1 MVFKAGDSGIPESVR
16 NFADKY
22 RVFIDIAENASNN
35 LYGHDDGAYYYDT
48 CDEKTVCVDC
58 NDTMPVVQVEPYTET
73 IGRKAFYGC
82 SNVRKVLIP
91 KATKTIETKAFA
103 KCKNMSIIIPSSVTS
118 ISEDTFEGA
127 SGITIYA
134 DKESYA
140 EKYAKKHGL
149 TYKRTSKSM
158 EVPAPKMKVTYNSK
172 YGDATLSWTPVE
184 YANQYRLYKYDAAAK
199 KYKLIARINQNTT
212 SYKIDSPVGKTAKY
226 KVSVWT
232 TASVYTGE
240 YSKKSSAVTVQGRP
254 EDAYIYSQKKK
265 GKNLTFKWRKA
276 KGAQGYILY
285 RYDEKLR
292 KYKKIKTIKNGNI
305 TSYTD
310 KTGKLKKDEDG
321 YRLISYCI
329 TKDGTKLYGR

>member
-1 MVFKAGDSGIPESVR
+1 
-16 NFADKY
+16 
-22 RVFIDIAENASNN
+22 
-35 LYGHDDGAYYYDT
+35 
-48 CDEKTVCVDC
+48 
-58 NDTMPVVQVEPYTET
+58 
-73 IGRKAFYGC
+73 
-82 SNVRKVLIP
+82 
-91 KATKTIETKAFA
+91 
-103 KCKNMSIIIPSSVTS
+103 
-118 ISEDTFEGA
+118 
-127 SGITIYA
+127 
-134 DKESYA
+134 
-140 EKYAKKHGL
+140 
-149 TYKRTSKSM
+149 
-158 EVPAPKMKVTYNSK
+158 MKVTYNSK

-254 EDAYIYSQKKK
+254 EDAYICSQKKK